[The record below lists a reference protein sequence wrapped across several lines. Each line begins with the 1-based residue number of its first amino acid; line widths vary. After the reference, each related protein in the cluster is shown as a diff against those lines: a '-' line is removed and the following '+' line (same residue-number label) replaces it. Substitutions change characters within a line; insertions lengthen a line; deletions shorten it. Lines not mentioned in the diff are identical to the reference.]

1 MSFLRRTTTATERV
15 ALTFDPAIIRE
26 NAPEVLEAY
35 PESGEGLTIPPDALT
50 ITIRPLS
57 LDQRFQV
64 EDSVDALGAE
74 TVGLDLATVDP
85 DVMHSLG
92 MRITRRRDLAVCRL
106 GVVKAEEAGE
116 TVDGADALLAAIPQM
131 YIDRAARQI
140 AGHILRL
147 SSCPG
152 PFA

>member
-64 EDSVDALGAE
+64 EDI
-74 TVGLDLATVDP
+74 VDP
-85 DVMHSLG
+85 IVAQAAELGDVDQAARVFIGL
-92 MRITRRRDLAVCRL
+92 RITRRRDLAVCRL